1 MRASRDTSLRLA
13 CLSAAAALLACV
25 SPSQAADRY
34 GLGTPATPEQIAGWN
49 IDVFP
54 DGTNL
59 PPGQGTV
66 QQGRQVYTAQ
76 CAACHGAKGE
86 GGMGDRLEGGM
97 GSLASGKPVRT
108 VGSFW
113 PYATTL
119 FDYIRRAMPLT
130 APQSLSNDEVYAVT
144 AYLLAMNGI
153 VKDDATLDAAS
164 LAKVRMPNRDGFFQ
178 QQDGDPKAEA
188 RAARGSEEK
197 SGVQ

>member
-1 MRASRDTSLRLA
+1 MHASRDTSMRLA
-13 CLSAAAALLACV
+13 CLSATAALLACIA
-25 SPSQAADRY
+25 PSQAADRY

-66 QQGRQVYTAQ
+66 QQGKQIYAAQ

-97 GSLASGKPVRT
+97 GTLASGKPVRT

-130 APQSLSNDEVYAVT
+130 APQSLSSDEVYAVT

-153 VKDDATLDAAS
+153 VKDDATLDAAA
-164 LAKVRMPNRDGFFQ
+164 LAKVRMPNRDGFFLQ
-178 QQDGDPKAEA
+178 QGADPKGDA
-188 RAARGSEEK
+188 RAARASEGK
-197 SGVQ
+197 SGAQ

>member
-1 MRASRDTSLRLA
+1 MRLA
-13 CLSAAAALLACV
+13 CLSATAALLACIA
-25 SPSQAADRY
+25 PSQAADRY

-66 QQGRQVYTAQ
+66 QQGKQIYAAQ

-97 GSLASGKPVRT
+97 GTLASGKPVRT

-130 APQSLSNDEVYAVT
+130 APQSLSSDEVYAVT

-153 VKDDATLDAAS
+153 VKDDATLDAAA
-164 LAKVRMPNRDGFFQ
+164 LAKVRMPNRDGFFLQ
-178 QQDGDPKAEA
+178 QGADPKGDA
-188 RAARGSEEK
+188 RAARASEGK
-197 SGVQ
+197 SGAQ